1 MRLFWSE
8 IHGSLHSKNCLIH
21 VISKYHISKAG
32 KKLKMFKPS
41 LTAVMSVAFLAYMAN
56 SLWSIASLYLP
67 PSCDSKC
74 LKNGIEDV
82 QFNEGVRFLLM
93 LSDKP
98 RPSNEKDLQYLKGD
112 DLDHTIT

>member
-1 MRLFWSE
+1 
-8 IHGSLHSKNCLIH
+8 
-21 VISKYHISKAG
+21 
-32 KKLKMFKPS
+32 MFKPS
-41 LTAVMSVAFLAYMAN
+41 LTTVISVAFLAYMAN

-112 DLDHTIT
+112 DLDHMITEETS